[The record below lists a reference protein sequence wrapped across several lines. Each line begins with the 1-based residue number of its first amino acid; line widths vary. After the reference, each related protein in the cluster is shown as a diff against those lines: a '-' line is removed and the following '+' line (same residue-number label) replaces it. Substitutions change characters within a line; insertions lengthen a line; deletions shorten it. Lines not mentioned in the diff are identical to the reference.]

1 MPLVF
6 RKVYGDVGGKR
17 QVIRTEKISGD
28 AAREFVAK
36 RKAERAKSK
45 EQRTFKNFIASLVAK
60 KMEPVIEEK
69 MQSASKDLNL
79 NYDSKKKELTLPG
92 GFLDFRPKKNVAQ
105 QRKEISFQNQQ
116 RLTRSNIARLQRD
129 QKQAKGARADLAERG
144 LLQNVNLGTR
154 IESTLNIFRSGG
166 LFDFRLF

>member
-45 EQRTFKNFIASLVAK
+45 EQRTFKNLIASLVAK

-79 NYDSKKKELTLPG
+79 NYIPNSITAATEKENNDLLIFKNRYEDEQTLIYVCK
-92 GFLDFRPKKNVAQ
+92 DNTCNVPTDKVSSAVTQ
-105 QRKEISFQNQQ
+105 CLE
-116 RLTRSNIARLQRD
+116 
-129 QKQAKGARADLAERG
+129 
-144 LLQNVNLGTR
+144 
-154 IESTLNIFRSGG
+154 
-166 LFDFRLF
+166 